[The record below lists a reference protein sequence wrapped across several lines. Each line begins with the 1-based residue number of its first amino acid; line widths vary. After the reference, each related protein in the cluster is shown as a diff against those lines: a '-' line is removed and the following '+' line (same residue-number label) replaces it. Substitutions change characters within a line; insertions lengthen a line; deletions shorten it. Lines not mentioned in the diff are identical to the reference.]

1 MSWCYFC
8 NNWKRIEILDGSEQ
22 SEKIMIKFI
31 ILLNFIGSLKLLH
44 YGFTLLKINQIKLVS
59 TAKVKMKST
68 RIVFKKTRLTQTSLS
83 KNFYR
88 MYKYLYV
95 QSASG
100 SRAEDMLKSM
110 HLVVYDKELKKA
122 LLKMSAMISQ
132 SNDVHKSLMFLK
144 KKFNSDDGEVLIG
157 ILESIAISGL
167 SKDAF
172 LRLDHMLFQ
181 KYLSQLR
188 RDTQKIKRIYFLS
201 VLFFVIAAS
210 GIILVPLFDQMLLST
225 NIIFN

>member
-1 MSWCYFC
+1 MYKVVLMF
-8 NNWKRIEILDGSEQ
+8 NILG
-22 SEKIMIKFI
+22 I
-31 ILLNFIGSLKLLH
+31 ILLIQFFLTSMKTKQITMNKATKYQYSFLPSLNFLKK
-44 YGFTLLKINQIKLVS
+44 Y
-59 TAKVKMKST
+59 
-68 RIVFKKTRLTQTSLS
+68 RLTQTTLS

-88 MYKYLYV
+88 MYKYLYI

-110 HLVVYDKELKKA
+110 HLVVYDKELKKT

-132 SNDVHKSLMFLK
+132 SNDVHKSLSFLK
-144 KKFNSDDGEVLIG
+144 SKFSNDDGEVLIG

-167 SKDAF
+167 SQDAF

-188 RDTQKIKRIYFLS
+188 KDTQKIKRIYFAS
-201 VLFFVIAAS
+201 VLFFVLAAS
-210 GIILVPLFDQMLLST
+210 GIILVPLLDQMLMSA